1 MPSNFQEKLRKQ
13 QQWLRLL
20 PDRVILNLA
29 TLGPLGLS
37 PKAPGTVGSI
47 GAMALY
53 VVFHYFL
60 GGMWQPLQMLLWV
73 VLIYLG
79 TLICGEAEQRLQ
91 KRDPGEIVLDEAVAI
106 PLCFI
111 GLGEWMAPL
120 ALPYTLLAGFILFR
134 IFDIKKPF
142 GIRELQRY
150 PGGIGVVLDDVAA
163 GIATCLVLHAA
174 KLGWALYPL

>member
-1 MPSNFQEKLRKQ
+1 MQTKLQEKLRQ
-13 QQWLRLL
+13 HQQWLRFL
-20 PDRVILNLA
+20 PDRVVLNLA

-47 GAMALY
+47 GALAIY
-53 VVFHYFL
+53 VVFHNFL
-60 GGMWQPLQMLLWV
+60 GGLWLPLQLLLWV
-73 VLIYLG
+73 TLIYLG

-111 GLGEWMAPL
+111 GLGNWMAPG
-120 ALPYTLLAGFILFR
+120 ALPYTLLAGFLLFR
-134 IFDIKKPF
+134 LFDIKKPF
-142 GIRELQRY
+142 GIRDLQRY

-163 GIATCLVLHAA
+163 GIATCLILHAA
-174 KLGWALYPL
+174 KLGWELYPL